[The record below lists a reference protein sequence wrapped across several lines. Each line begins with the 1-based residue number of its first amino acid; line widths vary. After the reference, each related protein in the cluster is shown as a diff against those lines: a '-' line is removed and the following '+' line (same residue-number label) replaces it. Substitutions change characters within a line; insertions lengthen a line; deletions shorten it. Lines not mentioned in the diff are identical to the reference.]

1 MGDLL
6 DKVGTTSFSTSLL
19 STLGWHGE
27 LRLFTID
34 GIAKLTV
41 GLVLG
46 LTC

>member
-1 MGDLL
+1 MGDLP
-6 DKVGTTSFSTSLL
+6 DKVRTASLSPSLL

-34 GIAKLTV
+34 DIAKLTV

-46 LTC
+46 FVS